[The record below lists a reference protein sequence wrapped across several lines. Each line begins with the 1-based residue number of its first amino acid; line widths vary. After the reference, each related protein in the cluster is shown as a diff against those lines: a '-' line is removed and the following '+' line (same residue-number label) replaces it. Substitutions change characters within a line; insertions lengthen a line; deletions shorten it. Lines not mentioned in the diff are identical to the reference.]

1 LPRVSLRTER
11 ARELLAAAGLTQADL
26 AQACDVDV
34 RTVQR
39 WLAGGRLEAEDADRV
54 ARALEVGTAE
64 LCESGNSAERPGTFA
79 RIRAMHRALVSRD
92 GAVAQLLRV
101 IPRLYPHIIDGV
113 VFAAHPERGYV
124 YAFEKPGE
132 KARGFVVA
140 RITPRT
146 PRARV
151 RVLER
156 ILPALL
162 VERARIR
169 VDEADVWLVEHFE
182 PRSAATQPHSAG
194 WFDLWFWV
202 GSPTHE
208 VLLVSDVELSLQM
221 IDAPPRTSLDLATE
235 ETAHA
240 VFVRP
245 GVSQLR
251 EAELPR
257 GHDRVLN
264 RHLARVD
271 VPVPDDV

>member
-11 ARELLAAAGLTQADL
+11 ARELLAGAGLSQADL
-26 AQACDVDV
+26 AQTCGVDV

-39 WLAGGRLEAEDADRV
+39 WLAGGRLEAEDAERV

-64 LCESGNSAERPGTFA
+64 LCEGGNSAEPPGTFA
-79 RIRAMHRALVSRD
+79 RIRTMHRALVSRD
-92 GAVAQLLRV
+92 GAVAQLLRL
-101 IPRLYPHIIDGV
+101 IPRVYPHIIEGV

-140 RITPRT
+140 RIAPRS

-162 VERARIR
+162 VERARMR
-169 VDEADVWLVEHFE
+169 VAEAEVWLVEHFE

-194 WFDLWFWV
+194 WFDLWFWM
-202 GSPTHE
+202 GSATRE
-208 VLLVSDVELSLQM
+208 VLLVSDVELSVQM
-221 IDAPPRTSLDLATE
+221 VETAPRTSLDLATE
-235 ETAHA
+235 EAAHA

-251 EAELPR
+251 EAALPS